1 MSKFKKR
8 GFIMSK
14 KVFIGVGHG
23 GNDPGA
29 VKYITEKDNTL
40 KTPII

>member
-23 GNDPGA
+23 GRSKLRLYDR
-29 VKYITEKDNTL
+29 KRI
-40 KTPII
+40 